1 MFDFIHRRLGVKIFL
16 SYLAVILAGALVL
29 GLTTTASLPRA
40 FNRHMAAMSQA
51 LEGQGGVLMPGM
63 GRALGHG
70 APQGGMM
77 LTLYNNFRASFIEAL
92 TLAAAAAL
100 AAALVVSI
108 VLTRSVIAPVQALQA
123 ASQRIAAGHYDER
136 VLVNSEDELGQLAQS
151 FNRMAAELEQVESMR
166 RRLIGDIAH
175 ELRTPL
181 TAIQGSAEGLL
192 DGVLP
197 AGEETFRQIHR
208 EAIRLARLVDD
219 LQELSRVESGAYE
232 LTLRPVI
239 LTDVL
244 QTVSKRFRLA
254 LENKRLNLTLSLP
267 ADLPPLLADEDRLI
281 QILTNLLGNAVQYT
295 PEGGAIT
302 ISSRL
307 VNGQVQ
313 ISVQDT
319 GAGIPPEHLPHVFDR
334 FYRVDKSRSRQQGG
348 SGIGLT
354 IARHLV
360 EAHGGCIWAE
370 SAGNDRGSTFHFT
383 IPIWTGQPVSEN

>member
-29 GLTTTASLPRA
+29 GLATTASLPRA
-40 FNRHMAAMSQA
+40 FNRHMAAMGQA
-51 LEGQGGVLMPGM
+51 LEGQAGGVMPGM
-63 GRALGHG
+63 GRAGG
-70 APQGGMM
+70 RGTPQGGMM
-77 LTLYNNFRASFIEAL
+77 LVLYNNFRASFAEAL
-92 TLAAAAAL
+92 TLAASAAL
-100 AAALVVSI
+100 AAALIVSA
-108 VLTRSVIAPVQALQA
+108 VLTRSVIAPVRALQS
-123 ASQRIAAGHYDER
+123 ASQRIAAGRYDER
-136 VLVNSEDELGQLAQS
+136 VSVSSQDELGQLAQS
-151 FNRMAAELEQVESMR
+151 FNRMAGELEQVEAMR

-208 EAIRLARLVDD
+208 ESVRLARLVDD

-232 LTLRPVI
+232 LTLRPVK
-239 LTDVL
+239 LNDVL
-244 QTVSKRFRLA
+244 QTVSKRFRAA
-254 LENKRLNLTLSLP
+254 LENKRLNLTLDLP

-281 QILTNLLGNAVQYT
+281 QVLTNLLGNAVQYT

-302 ISSRL
+302 ISARREH
-307 VNGQVQ
+307 GQVQ

-319 GAGIPPEHLPHVFDR
+319 GVGISPEHLPHVFDR

-360 EAHGGCIWAE
+360 EAHGGRIWAE
-370 SAGNDRGSTFHFT
+370 SAGDGQGSVFHFT
-383 IPIWTGQPVSEN
+383 IPVWTGQSV